1 MRELV
6 LLRHAGKRMRKRR
19 LHVNKKSIDD
29 WEQKHENEITD
40 DAKGAKSNCTLTF
53 NRSIFWDKLS
63 GRLPSISWTWRG
75 LCGAQAIR
83 PRLGKIQSVLW
94 KALYQ
99 FRFTGQYS
107 HVLLEELAKICSTVI
122 HDILYH
128 NLCELDWQSCQVFG
142 YLSKIIKLIQIRL
155 NCNYLFLQA
164 LLRYW
169 CSCISVAYLIAI

>member
-75 LCGAQAIR
+75 LSLTIFRKTG
-83 PRLGKIQSVLW
+83 PRMTPNLW
-94 KALYQ
+94 S
-99 FRFTGQYS
+99 FFI
-107 HVLLEELAKICSTVI
+107 HNIAK
-122 HDILYH
+122 HYGGWGDAK
-128 NLCELDWQSCQVFG
+128 E
-142 YLSKIIKLIQIRL
+142 IIS
-155 NCNYLFLQA
+155 N
-164 LLRYW
+164 
-169 CSCISVAYLIAI
+169 V

>member
-1 MRELV
+1 MLVKEWGKGDYVWIRSRLMIGNKNRKMRLRTMLKV
-6 LLRHAGKRMRKRR
+6 LKAIAPWL
-19 LHVNKKSIDD
+19 SIGPFYG
-29 WEQKHENEITD
+29 T
-40 DAKGAKSNCTLTF
+40 NCQVSL
-53 NRSIFWDKLS
+53 
-63 GRLPSISWTWRG
+63 GREGG
-75 LCGAQAIR
+75 LCGAGAIR

-107 HVLLEELAKICSTVI
+107 NVLLEELAKTCSTVI

-128 NLCELDWQSCQVFG
+128 NLCELDWQSCQLLG

-155 NCNYLFLQA
+155 NCNYLFLQT

-169 CSCISVAYLIAI
+169 CACISVAYLIAI